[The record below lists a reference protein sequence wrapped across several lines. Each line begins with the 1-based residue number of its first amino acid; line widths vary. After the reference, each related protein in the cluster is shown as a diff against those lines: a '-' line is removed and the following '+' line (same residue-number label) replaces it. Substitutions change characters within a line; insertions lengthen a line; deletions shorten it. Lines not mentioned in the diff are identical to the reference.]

1 MTDTSDDPL
10 SRALVALAS
19 VEGAD
24 MPPMVAE
31 VLKEVSAAILQGLE
45 ERDALTAVA
54 DRAMTLVE
62 VLDNYESAI
71 DDGNEEQI
79 ASLAEAGSQAE
90 DALVDALN
98 ELHILKATDADL
110 SRDAAYLAV
119 LDGFGDDDEPR
130 Q

>member
-10 SRALVALAS
+10 SQALATLGS
-19 VEGAD
+19 IQGAD
-24 MPPMVAE
+24 MPPAMAE
-31 VLKEVSAAILQGLE
+31 ALKGVSDAIVEALE
-45 ERDALTAVA
+45 EREALNAVA

-62 VLDNYESAI
+62 VLDDYESAI
-71 DDGNEEQI
+71 EDGNEEQI
-79 ASLAEAGSQAE
+79 ASLAEAGSEAE

-119 LDGFGDDDEPR
+119 LDRFGDDDEPR